1 MNELSSTWEQYL
13 TNTDAPISAI
23 DFGTGLI
30 LTVIAAYA
38 VKLVYTSHG
47 QSLSNR
53 RAFSNL
59 FIPLALTTMVVIT
72 IVKSSLALSL
82 GLVGALSIVRFR
94 AAIKEPEELVFLFVS
109 IMIGLGFGANQVIT
123 TLLGTAF
130 LLLALVSFRKLSNT
144 SLDNN
149 AMFLTISKTN
159 NGSLNSKK
167 ITEIV
172 GEYAVDVDLKRM
184 EQTPVSSELAFVTS
198 FIKSSDL
205 TDLQDRLLEEDN
217 ALEIRFLDTSKVI

>member
-1 MNELSSTWEQYL
+1 MNELSGTWEQYL

-109 IMIGLGFGANQVIT
+109 IMIGLGFGANQVII

-159 NGSLNSKK
+159 NGSLNSKR

-172 GEYAVDVDLKRM
+172 VEYAVDVDLKRM

>member
-53 RAFSNL
+53 RAFGNL

-109 IMIGLGFGANQVIT
+109 IMIGLGFGANQVII

-159 NGSLNSKK
+159 KGSLNSKK

>member
-1 MNELSSTWEQYL
+1 MKELNSTWEQYL

-53 RAFSNL
+53 RAFGNL

-109 IMIGLGFGANQVIT
+109 IMIGLGFGANQVII

-184 EQTPVSSELAFVTS
+184 DQTPVSSELAFVTS